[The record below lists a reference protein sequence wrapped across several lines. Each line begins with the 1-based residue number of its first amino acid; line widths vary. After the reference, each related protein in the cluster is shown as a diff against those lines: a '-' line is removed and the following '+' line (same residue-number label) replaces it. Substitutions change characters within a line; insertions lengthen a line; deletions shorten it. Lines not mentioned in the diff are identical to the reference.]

1 MTVVGLILATLL
13 MAAPQDVSMDLR
25 DADLQDFFK
34 LMAETTN
41 INIVLHP
48 AVQGKI
54 TLSVK
59 NAPRDILLDVVL
71 KNYGLTT
78 EITGNVMRVVPLS
91 VVAEELRQ
99 RAAIEQA
106 RLASL
111 PLVTRTII
119 LNYGKAADVARI
131 MAQFLSPYGSIA
143 VDQRRNAII
152 ISDIAR

>member
-1 MTVVGLILATLL
+1 
-13 MAAPQDVSMDLR
+13 
-25 DADLQDFFK
+25 
-34 LMAETTN
+34 
-41 INIVLHP
+41 
-48 AVQGKI
+48 
-54 TLSVK
+54 VK

-78 EITGNVMRVVPLS
+78 EINGNVMRVVPLS
-91 VVAEELRQ
+91 VIADELRQ